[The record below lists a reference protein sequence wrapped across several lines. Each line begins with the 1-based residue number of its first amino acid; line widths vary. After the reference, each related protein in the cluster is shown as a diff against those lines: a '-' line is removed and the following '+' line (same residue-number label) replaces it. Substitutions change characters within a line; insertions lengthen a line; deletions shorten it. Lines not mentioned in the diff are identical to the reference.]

1 MVDHPDLTPFQVL
14 YLETLLE
21 HVVDGLTRPVL
32 PEEGLLE
39 HESVRTQ
46 HVGAGIRHAV
56 PLMVPGDVGVE
67 DAEPLDHA
75 AVDVG
80 EQRVGDAVLSREL
93 SEDVQEIIADG
104 KWLDPV
110 PGERLQVPLQLDELR
125 LAEPSPEALRWNR
138 IRALPGPLASDR

>member
-1 MVDHPDLTPFQVL
+1 M
-14 YLETLLE
+14 
-21 HVVDGLTRPVL
+21 
-32 PEEGLLE
+32 
-39 HESVRTQ
+39 
-46 HVGAGIRHAV
+46 
-56 PLMVPGDVGVE
+56 GVE